1 MEKFLQILNKEVNDE
16 TAAFAILGA
25 MVLTFSITLLV
36 FDIIRWIKTRLIRDL
51 KMEGRTC

>member
-25 MVLTFSITLLV
+25 MVLTFSITLLI
-36 FDIIRWIKTRLIRDL
+36 FDIIRWTKTRLIWDL